1 MAADLCGFQLGG
13 VSPSHRVGDL
23 LQNQSHSV
31 GILLQLLDEVRSA
44 PTHLPKGAIHL
55 GLFKR
60 SFFFV
65 YFK

>member
-23 LQNQSHSV
+23 LQDQSHAV

-44 PTHLPKGAIHL
+44 PAHLPKAAIHQ
-55 GLFKR
+55 G
-60 SFFFV
+60 FFIFF
-65 YFK
+65 YF